1 MIITAPLGI
10 VAASA
15 LWGVFQLAGSLL
27 AISTPAIIAIVV
39 VAVIAALVVMAVV
52 ARRLFVRAIFR
63 PLLTIL
69 YRKRIV
75 GLENFPRSGGV
86 VVLSNHISWIDGILI
101 LWMLP
106 RNVRFV
112 VDGQNFGGPALQWI
126 AGAFD
131 TILMR
136 SNPKSIGRALKA
148 ARESLQNGEVVG
160 IFPEGT
166 LSRTGHVL
174 GFKPGMGR
182 IVKGT
187 DAVFVPVY
195 LDGMWGSIFSFSGG
209 RFFRKFPWPPRRVLT
224 LYIDKPLPAD
234 TPLDYLRS
242 HVLHLSAIA
251 SINRRSQYPILSQQ
265 IIRIWR
271 QDGGRLKAADS
282 SGAELT
288 GRSMLIRSLAL
299 RRMLRREVF
308 SADESTVGILLPPSV
323 AGVVTNVA
331 LALDRRVTANLNYT
345 VTSSVLNHCIAQAN
359 IKTVLSSAKFLEK
372 VHFDLDANVLALE
385 DLKDRVSS
393 TDKAIAF
400 IQAVLLPAPLL
411 DRVLGLHRVDPD
423 DLLTLIFTS
432 GSTGQPKGVM
442 LTHANISHNVEAIR
456 RAIRLTRED
465 VVIGV
470 LPFFHSFGYAV
481 TLWGV
486 MNLGPAGVYH
496 YNPLEARQIGKL
508 CEKYGGTVLL
518 GTPTFLRGYLRKI
531 EPHQFSKLD
540 VVVVGAEKMPADLF
554 EAFEKRFGVR
564 PVEGYGTTEL
574 SPLVSVNIP
583 PSRSVTLYQTD
594 RVEGSVGRPLPGT
607 AAKIV
612 SPDDD
617 SVELPSGEDG
627 MLLVTG
633 PNVMRGYLGQEE
645 LTAQVI
651 RDHWYVTG
659 DIAHVDGDGFI
670 HITGRL
676 SRFSKIG
683 GEMVP
688 HIRIEEELSKVLNE
702 GDQDDQVRVCV
713 TAVPDEKRGER
724 LVVLHLA
731 TSVSVDQMRSAL
743 TADGLPNLFIPSPD
757 SFFEVDAIPLL
768 GTGKLDLSGARQ
780 QASELTSSPRQ
791 QPQT

>member
-1 MIITAPLGI
+1 MTTSQVILSVAAVLVVVI
-10 VAASA
+10 VAA
-15 LWGVFQLAGSLL
+15 VLL
-27 AISTPAIIAIVV
+27 A
-39 VAVIAALVVMAVV
+39 ALN
-52 ARRLFVRAIFR
+52 RRLFVRMIFR
-63 PLLTIL
+63 PLLTVL
-69 YRKRIV
+69 YRKRVV

-86 VVLSNHISWIDGILI
+86 VVLSNHVSWIDGILI

-112 VDGQNFGGPALQWI
+112 VDGANFGGGALQWI

-131 TILMR
+131 TILMLA
-136 SNPKSIGRALKA
+136 NPKSIGRALKT
-148 ARESLQNGEVVG
+148 AREALHAGEVVG

-174 GFKPGMGR
+174 GFKPGVGK
-182 IVKGT
+182 IIKGT
-187 DAVFVPVY
+187 DAVMVPIY

-209 RFFRKFPWPPRRVLT
+209 RFFRKFPWPLRRQLT
-224 LYIDKPLPAD
+224 LYIDQPLPAG
-234 TPLDYLRS
+234 TPLDRVRS
-242 HVLHLSAIA
+242 RVLHLSAVA
-251 SINRRSQYPILSQQ
+251 AMERREQYPILSRQ

-271 QDGGRLKAADS
+271 QDASRLKAADS

-288 GRSMLIRSLAL
+288 GRSMLLRSLAL
-299 RRMLRREVF
+299 RRMLRREVLGRDD
-308 SADESTVGILLPPSV
+308 SPVGILLPPAV
-323 AGVVTNVA
+323 ASVVTNVA

-345 VTSSVLNHCIAQAN
+345 VTSGVLNQCIAQAN

-372 VHFDLDANVLALE
+372 VNFELDANVIALE
-385 DLKDRVSS
+385 DLKDKVS
-393 TDKAIAF
+393 TGDKAIAF
-400 IQAVLLPAPLL
+400 IQAVLLPAFLL
-411 DRVLGLHRVDPD
+411 DRVLGLHRVRSD

-456 RAIRLTRED
+456 RAIRLTRDD

-481 TLWGV
+481 TFWGV
-486 MNLGPAGVYH
+486 MTLGPTGVYH

-508 CEKYGGTVLL
+508 AEKYGATVLL

-531 EPHQFSKLD
+531 EPEQFSKLD

-583 PSRSVTLYQTD
+583 QSRSVTKFQAD
-594 RVEGSVGRPLPGT
+594 RCESSVGRPLPGV
-607 AAKIV
+607 ASKIV

-617 SVELPSGEDG
+617 SVELGADEDG

-633 PNVMRGYLGQEE
+633 PNVMRGYLGQGEA
-645 LTAQVI
+645 TAKVI
-651 RDHWYVTG
+651 RGGWYVTG
-659 DIAHVDGDGFI
+659 DIAHVDGDGFL

-688 HIRIEEELSKVLNE
+688 HIRVEEVLGKLLCE

-724 LVVLHLA
+724 LIVLHLL
-731 TSVSVDQMRSAL
+731 TGKTVDEMRAELSA
-743 TADGLPNLFIPSPD
+743 AGLPNLFIPSPD
-757 SFFEVDAIPLL
+757 SFFEVAAVPLL
-768 GTGKLDLSGARQ
+768 GTGKLDLKGARELAAEL
-780 QASELTSSPRQ
+780 ASPARQ
-791 QPQT
+791 ES

>member
-1 MIITAPLGI
+1 MTTPQVILSVAAVLVVVI
-10 VAASA
+10 VA
-15 LWGVFQLAGSLL
+15 LVLL
-27 AISTPAIIAIVV
+27 AV
-39 VAVIAALVVMAVV
+39 LN
-52 ARRLFVRAIFR
+52 RRLFVRMIFR

-69 YRKRIV
+69 YRKRVV

-86 VVLSNHISWIDGILI
+86 VVLSNHVSWIDGILI

-112 VDGQNFGGPALQWI
+112 VDGANFGDGALQWI

-131 TILMR
+131 TILMLA
-136 SNPKSIGRALKA
+136 NPKSIGRALKT
-148 ARESLQNGEVVG
+148 AREALHAGEVVG

-174 GFKPGMGR
+174 GFKPGVGK
-182 IVKGT
+182 IIKGT
-187 DAVFVPVY
+187 DAVMVPVY

-209 RFFRKFPWPPRRVLT
+209 RFFRKFPWPPRRQLT
-224 LYIDKPLPAD
+224 LYIDKPLSAG
-234 TPLDYLRS
+234 TPLDRLRS
-242 HVLHLSAIA
+242 RVLHLSAVAAIE
-251 SINRRSQYPILSQQ
+251 RRQQYPILSQQ

-271 QDGGRLKAADS
+271 QDRNRLKAVDS

-288 GRSMLIRSLAL
+288 GRSMLLRSLAL
-299 RRMLRREVF
+299 RRMLRREVLGRDH
-308 SADESTVGILLPPSV
+308 SPVGILLPPAV
-323 AGVVTNVA
+323 ASVVTNVA

-345 VTSSVLNHCIAQAN
+345 VTSGVLNQCIAQAN

-372 VHFDLDANVLALE
+372 VNFDLDANVIALE
-385 DLKDRVSS
+385 DLKDKVS
-393 TDKAIAF
+393 TGDKAIAF
-400 IQAVLLPAPLL
+400 VQAVLLPAFLL
-411 DRVLGLHRVDPD
+411 DRVLGLHRVRPD

-465 VVIGV
+465 VVVGV

-481 TLWGV
+481 TFWGV
-486 MNLGPAGVYH
+486 MTLGPTGVYH

-508 CEKYGGTVLL
+508 AEKYGATVLL

-531 EPHQFSKLD
+531 EPEQFSKLD

-583 PSRSVTLYQTD
+583 PSRSVTKFQAD
-594 RVEGSVGRPLPGT
+594 RCEGSVGRPLPGV
-607 AAKIV
+607 ASKIV
-612 SPDDD
+612 SPDDNA
-617 SVELPSGEDG
+617 VELGADEDG

-633 PNVMRGYLGQEE
+633 PNVMRGYLGQDEA
-645 LTAQVI
+645 TAKVI
-651 RDHWYVTG
+651 RDGWYVTG
-659 DIAHVDGDGFI
+659 DIAHVDGEGFL

-688 HIRIEEELSKVLNE
+688 HIRVEEVLGKFLCE

-724 LVVLHLA
+724 LIVLHLL
-731 TSVSVDQMRSAL
+731 TSKTTDEMRAELSA
-743 TADGLPNLFIPSPD
+743 AGLPNLFIPSPD
-757 SFFEVDAIPLL
+757 SFFEVAAVPLL
-768 GTGKLDLSGARQ
+768 GTGKLDLKGAREL
-780 QASELTSSPRQ
+780 AAELTSPARQ
-791 QPQT
+791 ES